1 MIKLTFRLCLLF
13 TALALFPATS
23 AFAQSTHSVWS
34 TKPLYLIDYST
45 STQYSSFLSGDMAT
59 AWTEGGGGT
68 AYFRAYAVVST
79 TLNYDFEL
87 VSVTGTDGD
96 SIDGLYD
103 IKRNG
108 TLVCDDCVGKAYG
121 LSGSVGNYFKLYVGT
136 PSGYAENWH
145 YSGYITSRYDF

>member
-13 TALALFPATS
+13 TALVLFTTTT

-34 TKPLYLIDYST
+34 TSPLYLIDDST
-45 STQYSSFLSGDMAT
+45 NTQYSSFVSGDMAT
-59 AWTEGGGGT
+59 AWTEGT
-68 AYFRAYAVVST
+68 TNDYFRAYAVVSS
-79 TLNYDFEL
+79 TLNYEFEL
-87 VSVTGTDGD
+87 VSVIGTGGD
-96 SIDGLYD
+96 EINGLYD

-136 PSGYAENWH
+136 PSGYAEDWH